1 MVLFFYVTKWLIIL
15 DVKIS
20 RPTFLFY
27 LHYSLSVGQTS
38 SKMTTTTP
46 MHESGPAIEF
56 SHKVEVELRMASVCY
71 LHSTAFIRELNSCA
85 SDFLHF
91 LSQVASSITT
101 GWTTNDAV
109 FLAHDTM
116 VSCAKLCQISLYCS
130 LHYALKNIIIDRPCC
145 NSCHRL
151 GIGNCPTEN

>member
-1 MVLFFYVTKWLIIL
+1 
-15 DVKIS
+15 
-20 RPTFLFY
+20 
-27 LHYSLSVGQTS
+27 
-38 SKMTTTTP
+38 

-101 GWTTNDAV
+101 GWSVNDAV
-109 FLAHDTM
+109 NM
-116 VSCAKLCQISLYCS
+116 VTCAKLCQMFQRGQIRKS
-130 LHYALKNIIIDRPCC
+130 P
-145 NSCHRL
+145 
-151 GIGNCPTEN
+151 

>member
-1 MVLFFYVTKWLIIL
+1 
-15 DVKIS
+15 
-20 RPTFLFY
+20 
-27 LHYSLSVGQTS
+27 
-38 SKMTTTTP
+38 MTTTTP

-101 GWTTNDAV
+101 GWSVNDASLML
-109 FLAHDTM
+109 FFIM
-116 VSCAKLCQISLYCS
+116 VTCAKLCQIFQRGQIRKS
-130 LHYALKNIIIDRPCC
+130 P
-145 NSCHRL
+145 
-151 GIGNCPTEN
+151 

>member
-101 GWTTNDAV
+101 GWSVNDTV
-109 FLAHDTM
+109 FY
-116 VSCAKLCQISLYCS
+116 YC
-130 LHYALKNIIIDRPCC
+130 NMC
-145 NSCHRL
+145 
-151 GIGNCPTEN
+151 

>member
-1 MVLFFYVTKWLIIL
+1 MDIFYLNLNLELRWNIFRYLLFRKN
-15 DVKIS
+15 S
-20 RPTFLFY
+20 GPTFLFQ
-27 LHYSLSVGQTS
+27 LPFSVGQTS
-38 SKMTTTTP
+38 NKMTTTTP

-101 GWTTNDAV
+101 GWTVNDAD

-116 VSCAKLCQISLYCS
+116 
-130 LHYALKNIIIDRPCC
+130 
-145 NSCHRL
+145 
-151 GIGNCPTEN
+151 

>member
-1 MVLFFYVTKWLIIL
+1 MVWFFYVTNRLIIL

-109 FLAHDTM
+109 MFGCMIPCTRELLQFLCLPF
-116 VSCAKLCQISLYCS
+116 VCGRAKLL
-130 LHYALKNIIIDRPCC
+130 R
-145 NSCHRL
+145 
-151 GIGNCPTEN
+151 TEF

>member
-1 MVLFFYVTKWLIIL
+1 
-15 DVKIS
+15 
-20 RPTFLFY
+20 
-27 LHYSLSVGQTS
+27 
-38 SKMTTTTP
+38 MTTTTP

-101 GWTTNDAV
+101 GWTVNDAV
-109 FLAHDTM
+109 FWRMIPCKALQSLKFLTLN
-116 VSCAKLCQISLYCS
+116 LCGFDPGLEAGS
-130 LHYALKNIIIDRPCC
+130 R
-145 NSCHRL
+145 
-151 GIGNCPTEN
+151 